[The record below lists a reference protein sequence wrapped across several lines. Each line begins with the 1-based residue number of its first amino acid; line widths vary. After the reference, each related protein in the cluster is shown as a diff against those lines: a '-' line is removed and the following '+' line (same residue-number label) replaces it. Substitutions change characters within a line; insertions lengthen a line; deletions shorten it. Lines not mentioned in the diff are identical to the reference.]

1 VLHNHNSGEHAV
13 KIDNLSVDGF
23 GVWKGLQV
31 DGVSEHLT
39 LFCGQNEAGKTTMMQ
54 YIRSMMFGFS
64 PERLNKYTPP
74 VYGGLAGGS
83 VDLLT
88 PTGNYEVQRYV
99 DPNRHSDPIGDL
111 TVIDGND
118 GSVHGR
124 AQLNALMSDVDESI
138 FNNVFAIGLREIQE
152 LGALNS
158 TDAAEHL
165 YKLTSGM
172 DRVSL
177 IDVMKDLRRRREEI
191 WASDPENESKLTLL
205 SVRRT
210 KLTREI
216 EDLKQRSKRWSRIA
230 AEVTDVTHQLSDIDV
245 ELEQV
250 ERESRLLEIAI
261 QISERWQNRRLVI
274 EQINAF
280 GTLPHPRDLSVEEL
294 DQCNARITQQKERI
308 DQIKDQR
315 RKIKKEALALP
326 INRQLYAQKSR
337 IEAISEHS
345 PWVESLERQVNQLQ
359 EEIDKI
365 ENGIVS
371 EVDGLGSQL
380 QIRAKDVK
388 DLGNRGLRE
397 LEDSGGKLTKEL
409 QRMEKLKQELDQS
422 EFDVKQVKTRIGSS
436 FGDINPNESY
446 EETSKQVSRLRR
458 RIELEEKIDKLNR
471 SRLGLER
478 DIDSI
483 VAEQVLPV
491 NKLSIIGFA
500 FIAGMILLGFGLL
513 NVGGAFSDA
522 STSGGLVLMI
532 CGLIAFFVSMGLKYH
547 WEKIA
552 KDELDDFRHQLEINR
567 QQMKRSKH
575 EREEIERQLPS
586 SAIGQWDMD
595 LQDAEGRLMRLQDLA
610 PMENRIQKSKAM
622 AEEVRRHIQTQQ
634 RTIETAR
641 GQWKASLRTAGLP
654 DALEPHQL
662 KEITL
667 RSERISTFRVRLD
680 QLTSE
685 KNQRQKELTALN
697 QRINTM
703 LYETG
708 VQFKSNSLTDRLNQ
722 INSAINDQRSM
733 VSARKELAS
742 KYKTLRSRL
751 QKTKRE
757 LDKALGK
764 RQRLLTSVGADSEEL
779 YRQFDIKHKDR
790 RKLMQKRDNL
800 SEQIDAGLGAN
811 YKQDDISALMDAY
824 GQSGL
829 EKRWESVLAKIEE
842 LKANQASLQQQRGE
856 FLQEVKTLGEDSRM
870 DEARM
875 ELNVID
881 AKIAALK
888 KEWQKLAV
896 ATQMLE
902 MIRETYESKR
912 QPETLKEASNYLTRL
927 TEDHYVRIWTRLT
940 GEELLVDNH
949 EGETIPV
956 DKLSRGTRE
965 AVYLSLRM
973 ALVGAYARRGAVIPM
988 VLDDVLV
995 NFDGRRTRAAAE
1007 VLYDFS
1013 RNGYQ
1018 ILMFTCHDHMRDL
1031 FHELGADVRIL
1042 PDHKDVFENQ
1052 AKPVRFGDGAVQHAE
1067 EDHETI
1073 VFDNAVRQPVVESS
1087 FERPL
1092 EKAARQFEPHAETF
1106 DAIPV
1111 EYVATKRNSQIA
1123 LDTDNYDAELEY
1135 ELSAVVNDQHSHQRL
1150 RNELVYVTPGQ
1161 KLPIDLS
1168 GNDAIWRE
1176 ASPHV
1181 VR

>member
-1 VLHNHNSGEHAV
+1 M
-13 KIDNLSVDGF
+13 KIDNLNVDGF

-31 DGVSEHLT
+31 EGVSEHLT

-64 PERLNKYTPP
+64 PERLSKYTPP
-74 VYGGLAGGS
+74 VYGGLAGGTID
-83 VDLLT
+83 VVT
-88 PTGNYEVQRYV
+88 PTGTYEVQRHV

-111 TVIDGND
+111 TVIDNND
-118 GSVHGR
+118 GAVHGR
-124 AQLNALMSDVDESI
+124 AQLNALMSDIDEPI

-210 KLTREI
+210 KLNREI

-230 AEVTDVTHQLSDIDV
+230 AEVTDVTHQLADIDV
-245 ELEQV
+245 ELEDV
-250 ERESRLLEIAI
+250 ERESRMLEIAI
-261 QISERWQNRRLVI
+261 QISQRWQNRRLI
-274 EQINAF
+274 SEQINAF
-280 GTLPHPRDLSVEEL
+280 GTLPNQRDVSVEEL

-308 DQIKDQR
+308 DQIKLQR
-315 RKIKKEALALP
+315 KKIKKEAMALP

-365 ENGIVS
+365 ENSIVG

-388 DLGNRGLRE
+388 DLGNRGLRQ
-397 LEDSGGKLTKEL
+397 LEDSGGKLATEL
-409 QRMEKLKQELDQS
+409 SRLAKLKEELDKT
-422 EFDVKQVKTRIGSS
+422 EFDTKQVKDRIGSS

-446 EETSKQVSRLRR
+446 EETSKHVNRLRR

-491 NKLSIIGFA
+491 NKLSIIGVA

-532 CGLIAFFVSMGLKYH
+532 CGLIAFFVSMTLKYH

-575 EREEIERQLPS
+575 EREEIERQLPTS
-586 SAIGQWDMD
+586 TIGSQDMA
-595 LQDAEGRLMRLQDLA
+595 LQDAEGRLNRLQDLV

-622 AEEVRRHIQTQQ
+622 AEEVRRQIQSQE
-634 RTIETAR
+634 RTVETVR

-662 KEITL
+662 KEITQ
-667 RSERISTFRVRLD
+667 RSERIGTFRLRLD

-708 VQFKSNSLTDRLNQ
+708 VQFKSKSLTERLNQ

-733 VSARKELAS
+733 VSARKELAN
-742 KYKTLRSRL
+742 KYKMLRSRL
-751 QKTKRE
+751 QKAKRE
-757 LDKALGK
+757 LDKGLGK

-779 YRQFDIKHKDR
+779 YREFDIKHKER
-790 RKLMQKRDNL
+790 RKLMRNRDSL

-811 YKQDDISALMDAY
+811 FKQDDISELMDAY

-829 EKRWESVLAKIEE
+829 EKRWETVLTKIEE
-842 LKANQASLQQQRGE
+842 MKDNQASLQQQRGE

-875 ELNVID
+875 ELNIID
-881 AKIAALK
+881 AKISVLK

-896 ATQMLE
+896 STQMLE

-940 GEELLVDNH
+940 GEDLLVDNH

-1052 AKPVRFGDGAVQHAE
+1052 AKPIRYGDGAAQYAK

-1073 VFDNAVRQPVVESS
+1073 VFENAVRQPVEPVREEASRH
-1087 FERPL
+1087 FET
-1092 EKAARQFEPHAETF
+1092 QAETF

-1111 EYVATKRNSQIA
+1111 EYVAPQRNSHIE
-1123 LDTDNYDAELEY
+1123 LDADNYDAELEY
-1135 ELSAVVNDQHSHQRL
+1135 ELSAVENDQHSHQRL
-1150 RNELVYVTPGQ
+1150 RNELVYVTPNQ

-1176 ASPHV
+1176 VGAQV

>member
-1 VLHNHNSGEHAV
+1 M

-23 GVWKGLQV
+23 GVWKGLKV

-64 PERLNKYTPP
+64 PERLSKYTPP

-83 VDLLT
+83 LDVLT
-88 PTGNYEVQRYV
+88 PTGTYEVQRFV

-111 TVIDGND
+111 TVVDGND

-124 AQLNALMSDVDESI
+124 AQLNALMSDIDESI

-191 WASDPENESKLTLL
+191 WSSDPENDSKLSLL

-210 KLTREI
+210 KLLREI

-230 AEVTDVTHQLSDIDV
+230 AEVTDVTHQLADIDV
-245 ELEQV
+245 ELEEV

-261 QISERWQNRRLVI
+261 QISERWQSRRLI
-274 EQINAF
+274 EEQIAAF
-280 GTLPHPRDLSVEEL
+280 GTLPNPRDLSVEEL
-294 DQCNARITQQKERI
+294 DQCNARITQQRERI
-308 DQIKDQR
+308 DQIKAQR
-315 RKIKKEALALP
+315 KKIKQEALALP
-326 INRQLYAQKSR
+326 INRQLYAQKAR

-345 PWVESLERQVNQLQ
+345 PWVESLERQVHQLQ
-359 EEIDKI
+359 EEIEKI

-388 DLGNRGLRE
+388 DLGNRGWRQLEDAAAKLTTE
-397 LEDSGGKLTKEL
+397 LE
-409 QRMEKLKQELDQS
+409 RMEKLKEELDKT
-422 EFDVKQVKTRIGSS
+422 EFDTKQVKDRIGSS

-446 EETSKQVSRLRR
+446 EETSKQVDRLRR

-491 NKLSIIGFA
+491 NKLSIIGVA

-567 QQMKRSKH
+567 QQMRRSKH
-575 EREEIERQLPS
+575 EREEIERQLPAS
-586 SAIGQWDMD
+586 GIGQWDMD
-595 LQDAEGRLMRLQDLA
+595 LKDAEGRLMRLQDLA

-622 AEEVRRHIQTQQ
+622 AQEIRREIQTQE
-634 RTIETAR
+634 RTIETVR

-654 DALEPHQL
+654 DALQPHQL
-662 KEITL
+662 KEITA
-667 RSERISTFRVRLD
+667 RSERISTFGVRLE

-742 KYKTLRSRL
+742 KYKTLRTRL

-764 RQRLLTSVGADSEEL
+764 RQRLLTSAGADTEEH
-779 YRQFDIKHKDR
+779 YRQFDLKHKDR

-800 SEQIDAGLGAN
+800 SEQIDAGLGAH
-811 YKQDDISALMDAY
+811 YKQDDIAELMDAY

-829 EKRWESVLAKIEE
+829 EKRWETVVAKTEE
-842 LKANQASLQQQRGE
+842 LKANQANLQQQRGE

-881 AKIAALK
+881 AKIGVLK
-888 KEWQKLAV
+888 KDWQKLAV
-896 ATQMLE
+896 STQMLE
-902 MIRETYESKR
+902 LIRETYESKR
-912 QPETLKEASNYLTRL
+912 QPETLKEASNYLTQL

-940 GEELLVDNH
+940 GEDLLVDNH
-949 EGETIPV
+949 EGETLPV

-995 NFDGRRTRAAAE
+995 NFDGRRTRAAAK
-1007 VLYDFS
+1007 VLCDFS

-1042 PDHKDVFENQ
+1042 PEHKDVFEHQ
-1052 AKPVRFGDGAVQHAE
+1052 AKPTRFGDPVVPQHAK

-1073 VFDNAVRQPVVESS
+1073 VFENNVRQPAPAAS
-1087 FERPL
+1087 FAP
-1092 EKAARQFEPHAETF
+1092 QAETF
-1106 DAIPV
+1106 DTIPV
-1111 EYVATKRNSQIA
+1111 EYVAPQRDSQIA
-1123 LDTDNYDAELEY
+1123 LHTDNYDAELEY

-1150 RNELVYVTPGQ
+1150 RNELVYVTPNQ
-1161 KLPIDLS
+1161 NLPIDLS
-1168 GNDAIWRE
+1168 GNDAIWNE
-1176 ASPHV
+1176 VGAQV